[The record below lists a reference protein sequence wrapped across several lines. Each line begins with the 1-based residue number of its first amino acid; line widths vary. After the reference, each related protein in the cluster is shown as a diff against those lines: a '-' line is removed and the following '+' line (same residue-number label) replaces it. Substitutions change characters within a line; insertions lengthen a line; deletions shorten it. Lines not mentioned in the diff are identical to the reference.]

1 MIRCQKCG
9 KTSKPG
15 EPTHLIVTERRERVY
30 DNRKHN
36 ELGEIVYFQ
45 TKGWEIKKTA
55 RVCGVCFSATETLL
69 TKAS

>member
-36 ELGEIVYFQ
+36 ELGEIVPLMEFMKNV
-45 TKGWEIKKTA
+45 TT
-55 RVCGVCFSATETLL
+55 
-69 TKAS
+69 